1 MAARENMIGRSLHVG
16 ARQRCPLCQERYK
29 LSMSVQDGASP
40 APSHLHPIS
49 RTLTLR
55 GIRGHTTE
63 TSGHG
68 TVADCKKVHNSLNK
82 VTACYRQLV
91 MCVGGTS
98 DCPRLR
104 EELEESRKKA
114 FELSTDLMNTL
125 MDLLMEQEVTQEDR
139 VELERTWVLFL
150 STLELFQQDL
160 CKAHHLCQLFPLHGR
175 RKRLVNTGVIGKT
188 SEVAYRARNIK
199 SPSSSRVRE
208 NAQRADRPCSP
219 DLAGQ
224 IEHVERMLHDM
235 QMKVSIPIW
244 TVEATEEA
252 WAEMSST
259 CDLDEGSDN
268 EILAGED
275 ISSRGC
281 CAQRQSLTRPLCM
294 VS

>member
-1 MAARENMIGRSLHVG
+1 MSAPEG
-16 ARQRCPLCQERYK
+16 AT
-29 LSMSVQDGASP
+29 SVP
-40 APSHLHPIS
+40 THLHPNA

-55 GIRGHTTE
+55 GIRGHT
-63 TSGHG
+63 SDDSCQGA
-68 TVADCKKVHNSLNK
+68 VADCKKVHISLNK

-91 MCVGGTS
+91 LCVGGTS

-114 FELSTDLMNTL
+114 FELSTDLRNSL
-125 MDLLMEQEVTQEDR
+125 MFLLMEQELNQEDR
-139 VELERTWVLFL
+139 VELERIWVLFL

-175 RKRLVNTGVIGKT
+175 HKRLINTGVIGKT

-199 SPSSSRVRE
+199 SPSSRMRE
-208 NAQRADRPCSP
+208 NQQRTERPCSP

-252 WAEMSST
+252 WAEVIST
-259 CDLDEGSDN
+259 CDLDECSDN

-281 CAQRQSLTRPLCM
+281 CAHGQSLARPLCM

>member
-1 MAARENMIGRSLHVG
+1 
-16 ARQRCPLCQERYK
+16 
-29 LSMSVQDGASP
+29 MSAPEGASP
-40 APSHLHPIS
+40 APPHLHPVG

-55 GIRGHTTE
+55 GIRGHTVE
-63 TSGHG
+63 SSNHD
-68 TVADCKKVHNSLNK
+68 TVTDCKKSHNSLNK

-125 MDLLMEQEVTQEDR
+125 MILLMEQEVTQEDR

-160 CKAHHLCQLFPLHGR
+160 CKAHQLCQLFPLHGR

-199 SPSSSRVRE
+199 SPSSRVRE
-208 NAQRADRPCSP
+208 NPQRGERPCSP

-252 WAEMSST
+252 WAEISSN

-281 CAQRQSLTRPLCM
+281 CANRQSLARPLCM

>member
-1 MAARENMIGRSLHVG
+1 MGNRATFTLH
-16 ARQRCPLCQERYK
+16 RCPLCQERYT
-29 LSMSVQDGASP
+29 LSMSAQEGASP
-40 APSHLHPIS
+40 APPHLHPVS

-55 GIRGHTTE
+55 GKRGHSAE
-63 TSGHG
+63 SGSRG
-68 TVADCKKVHNSLNK
+68 AVADCKKVHSSLNK

-91 MCVGGTS
+91 MCVGGAS

-114 FELSTDLMNTL
+114 FEMSTDLMNTL
-125 MDLLMEQEVTQEDR
+125 MVQLMEQDVSQEDR
-139 VELERTWVLFL
+139 VELERIWVLFL

-160 CKAHHLCQLFPLHGR
+160 CKAHHLCQLFSLHGR
-175 RKRLVNTGVIGKT
+175 RKRLVNTGVTGKT
-188 SEVAYRARNIK
+188 SEVACRARNIK

-208 NAQRADRPCSP
+208 NQQRSERPCSP

-281 CAQRQSLTRPLCM
+281 CAQRQSLARPLCM

>member
-1 MAARENMIGRSLHVG
+1 MSNPEGAAPVP
-16 ARQRCPLCQERYK
+16 Q
-29 LSMSVQDGASP
+29 
-40 APSHLHPIS
+40 HLHTTT

-55 GIRGHTTE
+55 GIRGHTSE
-63 TSGHG
+63 GRGSD
-68 TVADCKKVHNSLNK
+68 TVADCKKVHSALNK

-98 DCPRLR
+98 DCIRLR

-114 FELSTDLMNTL
+114 FDLSTDLRNTL
-125 MDLLMEQEVTQEDR
+125 MALLTEQEVSPEER

-160 CKAHHLCQLFPLHGR
+160 CKAHHLCHLFPLHGR

-188 SEVAYRARNIK
+188 TEVAYRARNIK
-199 SPSSSRVRE
+199 SPSSRVRE
-208 NAQRADRPCSP
+208 NPQRSERPCSP
-219 DLAGQ
+219 DLAEQ
-224 IEHVERMLHDM
+224 IEHMERMLHDM

-244 TVEATEEA
+244 SVEATEEA
-252 WAEMSST
+252 WAEVSST

-268 EILAGED
+268 EILAGD
-275 ISSRGC
+275 DMSSRGC
-281 CAQRQSLTRPLCM
+281 CAHGQSLHRPLCM

>member
-1 MAARENMIGRSLHVG
+1 MPPPQDWDRS
-16 ARQRCPLCQERYK
+16 
-29 LSMSVQDGASP
+29 SMSALEGAPP
-40 APSHLHPIS
+40 APPHLHPS

-55 GIRGHTTE
+55 GLRGHTAE
-63 TSGHG
+63 SSGQG
-68 TVADCKKVHNSLNK
+68 TVTDCKKVHNSLNK

-91 MCVGGTS
+91 LCVGGTS
-98 DCPRLR
+98 DCTRLR

-114 FELSTDLMNTL
+114 FELSTDLRNTL
-125 MDLLMEQEVTQEDR
+125 MVLLMEQEVTQEDR
-139 VELERTWVLFL
+139 VELERIWVLFL
-150 STLELFQQDL
+150 STLEFFQQDL

-199 SPSSSRVRE
+199 SPSTRVKE
-208 NAQRADRPCSP
+208 NPQRGERPCSP

-252 WAEMSST
+252 WAEVSST
-259 CDLDEGSDN
+259 CDLDDCSDN

-281 CAQRQSLTRPLCM
+281 CAQRQSLARPLCM

>member
-1 MAARENMIGRSLHVG
+1 MAAPEVSSAGPNM
-16 ARQRCPLCQERYK
+16 
-29 LSMSVQDGASP
+29 
-40 APSHLHPIS
+40 LHPNS

-55 GIRGHTTE
+55 GKRGHAAE
-63 TSGHG
+63 DSSQGA
-68 TVADCKKVHNSLNK
+68 VSDCKKMHSSLNK

-91 MCVGGTS
+91 LCVGGTS
-98 DCPRLR
+98 DCTRLR

-114 FELSTDLMNTL
+114 FDLSTDLSNTL
-125 MDLLMEQEVTQEDR
+125 MVLLMNEGVSQEDR
-139 VELERTWVLFL
+139 VELERIWVLFL
-150 STLELFQQDL
+150 STLEFFQQDL

-199 SPSSSRVRE
+199 SPSSSRMHE
-208 NAQRADRPCSP
+208 NQQRTERPCSP

-224 IEHVERMLHDM
+224 IEHMERMLHDM

-252 WAEMSST
+252 WAEVAST
-259 CDLDEGSDN
+259 CDLDECSDN

-275 ISSRGC
+275 ITSRGC
-281 CAQRQSLTRPLCM
+281 CAHGQSLPGPLCM